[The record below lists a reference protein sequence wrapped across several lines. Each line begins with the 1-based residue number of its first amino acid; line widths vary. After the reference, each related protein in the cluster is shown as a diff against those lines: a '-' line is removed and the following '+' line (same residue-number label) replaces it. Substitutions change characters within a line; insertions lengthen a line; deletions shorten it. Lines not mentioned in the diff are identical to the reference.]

1 MNSVSKD
8 LYEVLGVGRDA
19 GEADIKKAYRKLARK
34 YHPDVNKDD
43 PDTEAKFR
51 EATRAYEILSDSAK
65 RRQYDQFGDQGNR
78 AGGQGAGFGA
88 DFGFE
93 NIFDMFFGDFGPTA
107 SAGRAATQS
116 GADLLLRVSVTLEEA
131 ATGVD
136 KTVSLSRPASCDSC
150 GGSGSNSGSQTSV
163 CPICGGTGMVRNARA
178 TVFGNFATATACTRC
193 AGTGRIVVDPCPSCG
208 GEGRTVKKEKI
219 KVKIPAGVDSGTRLR
234 IVGKGEGG
242 RRGGG
247 AGDLYVE
254 VAVKRHKIFQRDG
267 ANIYLGVPVSMVKLA
282 LGAEVEV
289 PTLWGG
295 KQMTIPPGTQHGARF
310 ELKGEG
316 MPRLGGRGSG
326 SQIIEVHISVPKNLT
341 EKERHL
347 LEEFAKERGEESSL
361 RQETIIDRIKG
372 AFGA

>member
-1 MNSVSKD
+1 MKSVSKD
-8 LYEVLGVGRDA
+8 FYEVLGVGRDA

-34 YHPDVNKDD
+34 YHPDVNKED
-43 PDTEAKFR
+43 PDTESKFR
-51 EATRAYEILSDSAK
+51 EATRAYEILSDPAK
-65 RRQYDQFGDQGNR
+65 RRQYDQFGDPGSR

-107 SAGRAATQS
+107 SSGRAATQS
-116 GADLLLRVSVTLEEA
+116 GADLLLRVNVTLEEA

-136 KTVSLSRPASCDSC
+136 KSVSLSRPASCEGC
-150 GGSGSNSGSQTSV
+150 GGSGSASGSETSV
-163 CPICGGTGMVRNARA
+163 CPICGGSGMVRNARA

-193 AGTGRIVVDPCPSCG
+193 AGSGRIVVNPCPSCG
-208 GEGRTVKKEKI
+208 GEGRTLKKEKI

-254 VAVKRHKIFQRDG
+254 VAVKRHKLFQREG
-267 ANIYLGVPVSMVKLA
+267 ATIYLGVPVSMVQLA
-282 LGAEVEV
+282 VGAEVEV

-295 KQMTIPPGTQHGARF
+295 KQMVIPAGTQHGARF

-316 MPRLGGRGSG
+316 MPRLGAKGKG
-326 SQIIEVHISVPKNLT
+326 SQIIEVHASVPKNLT
-341 EKERHL
+341 EKERSL
-347 LEEFAKERGEESSL
+347 LQEFAKERGDESSL